1 MQQIKIISKDES
13 LKLNTLQ
20 SGCGC
25 SAPQESAITK
35 KLSPDKMPSFAI
47 GYINTPAGDVLQISS
62 QWKKGDY
69 WGQIKSRATA
79 FRMSYSVEPGIYAIG
94 NPDAESDVFVS
105 CNYKLS
111 FDIVRRELKGMNAWI
126 LILDTFSI
134 NVWCAA
140 GKGTFGT
147 DELIK
152 RIALTKLASIVNHKR
167 IILPQLGAPGINSS
181 QVQKA
186 TGFRVLFG
194 PVQASDI
201 PEYVAQNYK
210 ASKEMRTIKFSMADR
225 AVLTPIELNPAFK
238 ALPKFAVIFL
248 LIIGL
253 QPAGFIFKDML
264 QHGLPVLLLMISAIF
279 SGAFFTPVFLPFIP
293 FRSFAIKGWIA
304 GIITTALF
312 LNFGGMVKPDDYIL
326 AGFSYT
332 LFPAISSYL
341 GLNFT
346 GATTFTNISGVKKEI
361 KFAMPVIK
369 VLIILSFLFLAIF
382 KIKQWGLI

>member
-1 MQQIKIISKDES
+1 MEQIKVISKAES
-13 LKLNTLQ
+13 LKLNAIQT
-20 SGCGC
+20 GCGC
-25 SAPQESAITK
+25 SAPADNVITK
-35 KLSPDKMPSFAI
+35 KISRDKMPSYAAGI
-47 GYINTPAGDVLQISS
+47 INTTAGEIMQISS
-62 QWKKGDY
+62 QWKRADY

-94 NPDAESDVFVS
+94 NPDAESDVFVT

-111 FDIVRRELKGMNAWI
+111 FDILRRELKGINAWI

-147 DELIK
+147 DELIN
-152 RIALTKLASIVNHKR
+152 RITITKLASIVNHKR

-201 PEYVAQNYK
+201 PAYVAQNYK
-210 ASKEMRTIKFSMADR
+210 ASEDMRTIKFTIADR
-225 AVLTPIELNPAFK
+225 AVLTPIELNPAFN
-238 ALPKFAVIFL
+238 ALLKFAVIFL

-253 QPAGFIFKDML
+253 QPSGFIFKDML
-264 QHGLPVLLLMISAIF
+264 QHGMPVLLLMICAIF
-279 SGAFFTPVFLPFIP
+279 SGAFFTPVLLPFIP
-293 FRSFAIKGWIA
+293 FRSFAIKGWIV
-304 GIITTALF
+304 GIIITALI
-312 LNFGGMVKPDDYIL
+312 LNFGGIIKQDDYIM
-326 AGFSYT
+326 AAFSYT
-332 LFPAISSYL
+332 LFPAVSSYL

-361 KFAMPVIK
+361 KFSMPVIK
-369 VLIILSFLFLAIF
+369 GLIILSIIILIIF